1 MTKIHTFPDEE
12 KIIRQIQEEY
22 KEGLDHVR
30 QKRAIK
36 QEEIKDYVESSKDK
50 VRKHIIY
57 TFMQAY
63 MSVLYTGTHT
73 ARWSG
78 EGGRIQE
85 KAENLNQVAEFDG
98 KNISLCWQIISTL
111 FFIPLRS
118 VVQVRPLTP
127 EKIKKHL
134 RGVFIFI

>member
-1 MTKIHTFPDEE
+1 MTKIYTFPDEE

-36 QEEIKDYVESSKDK
+36 QEGIKDYVESSKDK

-85 KAENLNQVAEFDG
+85 KVENLNQIAEFEG
-98 KNISLCWQIISTL
+98 KKY
-111 FFIPLRS
+111 FIVLANNLNTILHNPEVGGS
-118 VVQVRPLTP
+118 SRPIDTIL
-127 EKIKKHL
+127 
-134 RGVFIFI
+134 VFSKC